1 MKKTSLILVLAFA
14 SAITILPSCKNAT
27 NMTDNNPLL
36 ESFNTPHQ
44 TAPFDKIKEVHYMPA
59 FKNALETGRTE
70 INAIIENPE
79 APNFT
84 NTIEALE
91 HAGRLLNR
99 VSTIFFNLNS
109 AETNEEIQSIARE
122 VSPLLSEYTN
132 DIWLNDQLFE
142 RVKTVFEANKNNGQ
156 LNKEQLKLLD
166 NAYKGFTRR
175 GALLSGENKARYREI
190 SSELSQLSLQF
201 GENVLAETNEFTLHL
216 DDEKDLAGLP
226 EAIVEAAAQLA
237 TEKDMEGWLF
247 TLHFPSYTPFMK
259 YADNRA
265 LREKV
270 FRAYSTRG
278 NQPNIR
284 NNNEIIKKTVALR
297 LEKAQLLGYPN
308 HADYVLSERMAKTP
322 GKVNEFLDE
331 LLVSSLP
338 FAQKELEEV
347 KAFAQTLGFSG
358 PLQRWDFAY
367 YSEKL
372 KTSRFD
378 LSDEMIKPY
387 FQLAKVKQGVFD
399 LTNQLWGITFKPNPE
414 IPLYQ
419 EEVEAFDVFDKDG
432 SFLAV
437 LYLDFFPRPGKQG
450 GAWMTS
456 YRKQHLENGNDIRPH
471 ISVVTNFTRPTSTR
485 PSLLTYN
492 EVTTFLHEFGHAT
505 HGMLSQVAYE
515 SMAGTSVYR
524 DFVELPSQIMENWAR
539 QKEWLQQVAVH
550 YQTGEPIPSQLV
562 DKIIASSNFQ
572 SGYAAVRQLSFG
584 LNDMAWHTISSP
596 VNEEVYT
603 FEEKAMA
610 PTELFPKV
618 EGSCMS
624 TAFSHIFDG
633 GYAAGYYGYK
643 WAEVLDADAFDL
655 FRKNGIFDRETA
667 QSFRTN
673 ILEKGG
679 TDDPMTLY
687 VNFRGHEPSIEPLL
701 ERNGLVEGKRIRD

>member
-1 MKKTSLILVLAFA
+1 
-14 SAITILPSCKNAT
+14 
-27 NMTDNNPLL
+27 MTDNNPLL

-44 TAPFDKIKEVHYMPA
+44 SAPFDKISEVHYMPA
-59 FKNALETGRTE
+59 FKSALETGRNE
-70 INAIIENPE
+70 IKAIIENPE
-79 APNFT
+79 PPDYT

-91 HAGRLLNR
+91 HAGRLLTR

-109 AETNEEIQSIARE
+109 AETNEEIQAIARE
-122 VSPLLSEYTN
+122 VSPLLSDYSN
-132 DIWLNDQLFE
+132 DIWLNHQLFD
-142 RVKTVFEANKNNGQ
+142 RVKTVFETNQTNNR
-156 LNKEQLKLLD
+156 LTKEQLKLLD
-166 NAYKGFTRR
+166 NTYKGFTRR
-175 GALLSGENKARYREI
+175 GALLDGDKKARYREI
-190 SSELSQLSLQF
+190 SSELAQLSLQF
-201 GENVLAETNEFTLHL
+201 GENVLAETNDFTLHIS
-216 DDEKDLAGLP
+216 DEKDLSGLP
-226 EAIVEAAAQLA
+226 EAVVEAAAQLA
-237 TEKDMEGWLF
+237 GEKNKEGWLF
-247 TLHFPSYTPFMK
+247 TLHFPSYNPFMK

-265 LREKV
+265 LREKM
-270 FRAYSTRG
+270 FRAYTTRG
-278 NQPNIR
+278 NQPNGR
-284 NNNEIIKKTVALR
+284 NNNEIIQKTVALR

-308 HADYVLSERMAKTP
+308 HADYVLAERMAKTP
-322 GKVNEFLDE
+322 DRVNEFLNE

-338 FAQKELEEV
+338 FAQKEMEEV
-347 KAFAQTLGFSG
+347 KAYAQKLGFNE

-372 KTSRFD
+372 KSSRFD
-378 LSDEMIKPY
+378 LSDEMTKPY
-387 FQLAKVKQGVFD
+387 FQLSKVKQGIFD
-399 LTNQLWGITFKPNPE
+399 LTNRLWGITYKPNPE
-414 IPLYQ
+414 IPVYNK
-419 EEVEAFDVFDKDG
+419 EVEAFEVFDEDG

-456 YRKQHLENGNDIRPH
+456 YREQHLENGHDVRPH
-471 ISVVTNFTRPTSTR
+471 ISVVTNFTRPTPTR

-492 EVTTFLHEFGHAT
+492 EVTTFLHEFGHAL
-505 HGMLSQVAYE
+505 HGMLSRVTYE

-539 QKEWLQQVAVH
+539 QEEWLHQVAVH
-550 YQTGEPIPSQLV
+550 YQTGNPIPSQLV
-562 DKIIASSNFQ
+562 DKIIASANFQ
-572 SGYAAVRQLSFG
+572 SGYATVRQLSFG
-584 LNDMAWHTISSP
+584 LNDMAWHTISHP
-596 VNEEVYT
+596 VNEEVCT

-655 FRKNGIFDRETA
+655 FKKNGIFDRETA
-667 QSFRTN
+667 RSFRSN

-701 ERNGLVEGKRIRD
+701 ERNGLVVSRNKD